1 MHPGVVANRPS
12 LLEKFHQSG
21 VDAVG
26 LALHSDLV
34 VPTAPNFKMSSARI
48 SWRTWTSTAKLTLEK
63 TLSLKLSLSPKIK
76 SPFEFPPASGGACRC
91 LGLGFG
97 SGKLSAAEELRFRR
111 FLSYLWGFD
120 EDVER
125 RRVVAIGS
133 LGLGLRSVFNLRS
146 RPELSIRQEEGRL
159 FSFWS
164 STSLRVPV
172 DLVTTVASREL
183 EYAGGWCSSS
193 VHLAMVL
200 SAVKR
205 AVVYAA
211 SVAVCNTSSHQISSW
226 RFLAA
231 SVSVRR
237 FSRSTSEA
245 AVLMSLTTV
254 FRSLVFAHIP
264 ASLGSLELLVVMC
277 VTIVCSV
284 LGRCRCCLFVC
295 AGAFKALGKLFSG
308 ESSSL
313 RADHRG
319 GQNYRA
325 PTLSLTWLFLLR
337 QAGSVDIAEP
347 LDGGIGFLCLPLFS

>member
-1 MHPGVVANRPS
+1 MDSFSSNR
-12 LLEKFHQSG
+12 LLSFPRRLAARA
-21 VDAVG
+21 DVG
-26 LALHSDLV
+26 GPHVFALAFSFNLRSIHL
-34 VPTAPNFKMSSARI
+34 APFRYAQG
-48 SWRTWTSTAKLTLEK
+48 
-63 TLSLKLSLSPKIK
+63 P
-76 SPFEFPPASGGACRC
+76 
-91 LGLGFG
+91 GLGFG

-200 SAVKR
+200 SVVKR

-211 SVAVCNTSSHQISSW
+211 SVSVCNTSSHQISSW

-264 ASLGSLELLVVMC
+264 ASMGSLELLVVMC
-277 VTIVCSV
+277 VTIVCRFGVHIREYGSCDPFYSV
-284 LGRCRCCLFVC
+284 
-295 AGAFKALGKLFSG
+295 
-308 ESSSL
+308 
-313 RADHRG
+313 
-319 GQNYRA
+319 
-325 PTLSLTWLFLLR
+325 
-337 QAGSVDIAEP
+337 
-347 LDGGIGFLCLPLFS
+347 